1 MINTQNIGDNECF
14 KWCLVRYL
22 HHADHYPARII
33 KAEKNFSGEL
43 DLTDITF
50 SAEIKDTLHRVRK
63 HFCSYCL
70 QAFITEKNIQTSY

>member
-1 MINTQNIGDNECF
+1 MINTQNIGDKECF
-14 KWCLVRYL
+14 KWCLVRNL
-22 HHADHYPARII
+22 HHADHHPARIT
-33 KAEKNFSGEL
+33 KVEKNFSGEL

-50 SAEIKDTLHRVRK
+50 PAEIKNTLHLVRK